1 MAAALVLLLP
11 VAAKAQSS
19 ITGIVRDTSGGV
31 LPGVT
36 VEATSPALIEG
47 AKAAVTD
54 AQGRYQISE
63 LRPGTYAVTFTLT
76 SFKTFK
82 REGLDLPA
90 QFTATV
96 NAELA
101 VGTLEE
107 TVTVSGEA
115 PLVDTRNTRA
125 QTQFTGQTLQTLP
138 GNGRLST
145 LSTILPG
152 AALTAES
159 DRASGSLSD
168 RAQTRFAVHGAP
180 EAQPVIDGMNMML
193 SASNTGV
200 FVYNQVNFQ
209 EVVAETSG
217 VGADRDTGGAQ
228 VNMIARDGGNTFSG
242 TMNGN
247 FTGPGL
253 QSDNIGSD
261 LQARGLSS
269 STAGQ
274 ASIKKYYDVAGGM
287 GGPIKRNKLWFFGSF
302 RKGDTQQYA
311 AGIYDN
317 LLHQPA
323 SYLYQN
329 DLSSQGHSD
338 DFYRDYSLRLTL
350 QATEKH
356 KLVLASSFQHN
367 CNCVYA
373 LFIPQTNNVL
383 IMPTAATQLRTE
395 LRFESQLDVSRHQ
408 QAAVHGYGRSRLGES
423 NRLPGSGCQRAEHPD
438 YRHRARHQVRR
449 GVRSDRGRIFLF
461 NAASPVVPAAVLGR
475 LCAYVTGE
483 HAFKA
488 GLALREAI
496 NGNLSKFGHDLYMA
510 NTAISYQFTN
520 QRPTLLTLY
529 ATPQHYEDH
538 ILDTALYAQDQWTL
552 TPKVTLNLGLRYN
565 NVNASSPDTTLPA
578 GFFVPQRFFPA
589 AKEIPHWRNLDP
601 RLGAAYDIF
610 GNNKTALKVSMGR
623 YSDRVVAD
631 TANPANNLVS
641 LTTNRTW
648 NDLNG
653 NYRPD
658 CDLLNPSANGGTGAT
673 PECGAWSDL
682 NFGKPITTTR
692 NAPDSLTGFNQQYH
706 NWQGSVSVQ
715 QELRPGIGLNVGYY
729 RTWYTGFLATDNQ
742 LVAPADFNSYCIT
755 APVDSR
761 LPGGGGNQICGLYD
775 VRPSLFGQ
783 LDNLVT
789 QGSHYGSQTQVYN
802 GFDATLNARFGQGG
816 QFSGGL
822 STSRT
827 VTDNCYQNSDPT
839 VTAQLF
845 TGASTAT
852 APRTDA
858 FCHVSPPL
866 SAGTQVK
873 FLVVYPLPWDIQ
885 TSAIFQNTPGIPIQ
899 ATYAANNA
907 QIQTSLGRNLS
918 ACPSQTGACNS
929 TVSTQLIPSG
939 TQYEPRYTQVDLRL
953 SRSFRLAG

>member
-1 MAAALVLLLP
+1 MRCQSIALLVAAALLLLLP
-11 VAAKAQSS
+11 ATANAQSS
-19 ITGIVRDTSGGV
+19 ITGTVRDTSGGV

-36 VEATSPALIEG
+36 VEAPSPALIEG

-101 VGTLEE
+101 VGTREE

-145 LSTILPG
+145 LSTILPA

-180 EAQPVIDGMNMML
+180 EAQPVVDGMNMML

-317 LLHQPA
+317 VLHQPA

-329 DLSSQGHSD
+329 DLSSQGHSN
-338 DFYRDYSLRLTL
+338 DFYRDYSVRLTW
-350 QATEKH
+350 QAAEKH
-356 KLVLASSFQHN
+356 KIVLASSFQHN

-383 IMPTAATQLRTE
+383 IMPTAATQHNYE
-395 LRFESQLDVSRHQ
+395 PNFVS
-408 QAAVHGYGRSRLGES
+408 S
-423 NRLPGSGCQRAEHPD
+423 
-438 YRHRARHQVRR
+438 
-449 GVRSDRGRIFLF
+449 
-461 NAASPVVPAAVLGR
+461 
-475 LCAYVTGE
+475 
-483 HAFKA
+483 
-488 GLALREAI
+488 
-496 NGNLSKFGHDLYMA
+496 
-510 NTAISYQFTN
+510 
-520 QRPTLLTLY
+520 LT
-529 ATPQHYEDH
+529 
-538 ILDTALYAQDQWTL
+538 WT
-552 TPKVTLNLGLRYN
+552 
-565 NVNASSPDTTLPA
+565 
-578 GFFVPQRFFPA
+578 
-589 AKEIPHWRNLDP
+589 
-601 RLGAAYDIF
+601 
-610 GNNKTALKVSMGR
+610 
-623 YSDRVVAD
+623 
-631 TANPANNLVS
+631 NPA
-641 LTTNRTW
+641 TNK
-648 NDLNG
+648 
-653 NYRPD
+653 
-658 CDLLNPSANGGTGAT
+658 LL
-673 PECGAWSDL
+673 
-682 NFGKPITTTR
+682 F
-692 NAPDSLTGFNQQYH
+692 
-706 NWQGSVSVQ
+706 
-715 QELRPGIGLNVGYY
+715 
-729 RTWYTGFLATDNQ
+729 
-742 LVAPADFNSYCIT
+742 
-755 APVDSR
+755 
-761 LPGGGGNQICGLYD
+761 
-775 VRPSLFGQ
+775 
-783 LDNLVT
+783 
-789 QGSHYGSQTQVYN
+789 
-802 GFDATLNARFGQGG
+802 
-816 QFSGGL
+816 
-822 STSRT
+822 
-827 VTDNCYQNSDPT
+827 
-839 VTAQLF
+839 
-845 TGASTAT
+845 TAT
-852 APRTDA
+852 AGVA
-858 FCHVSPPL
+858 WV
-866 SAGTQVK
+866 
-873 FLVVYPLPWDIQ
+873 
-885 TSAIFQNTPGIPIQ
+885 N
-899 ATYAANNA
+899 
-907 QIQTSLGRNLS
+907 QIDYRGPDVN
-918 ACPSQTGACNS
+918 
-929 TVSTQLIPSG
+929 
-939 TQYEPRYTQVDLRL
+939 
-953 SRSFRLAG
+953 